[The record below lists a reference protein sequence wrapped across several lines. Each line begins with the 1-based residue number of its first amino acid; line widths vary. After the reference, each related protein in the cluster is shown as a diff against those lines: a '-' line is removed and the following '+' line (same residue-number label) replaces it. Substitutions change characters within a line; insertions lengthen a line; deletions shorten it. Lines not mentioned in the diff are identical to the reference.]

1 MVDAGGPSLLLSG
14 DIEAIA
20 QLELGV
26 LPAAVLKV
34 PHHGSATSDLD
45 WLVATSG
52 MGAVI
57 SVGDN
62 DFGHPN
68 PDVVETLRA
77 DGALART
84 DRDGDVVIPL
94 LGDPLA
100 FFPSAAFG

>member
-1 MVDAGGPSLLLSG
+1 
-14 DIEAIA
+14 
-20 QLELGV
+20 
-26 LPAAVLKV
+26 VLKV

-68 PDVVETLRA
+68 PEVVKALTA

-94 LGDPLA
+94 TDDPLA
-100 FFPSAAFG
+100 LFPSAALG